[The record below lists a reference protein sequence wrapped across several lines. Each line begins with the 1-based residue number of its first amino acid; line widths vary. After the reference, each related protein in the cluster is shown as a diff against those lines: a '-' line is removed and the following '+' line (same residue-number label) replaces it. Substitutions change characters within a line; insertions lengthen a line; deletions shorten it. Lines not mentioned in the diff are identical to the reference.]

1 MPDRI
6 YPLTFEPVLRDY
18 LWGGRNLER
27 LYGRRLPPGITAES
41 WEISGHPTGPT
52 CVAAGAWQ
60 GRPLPEVLAALGEE
74 LVGSRSR
81 AMLTVGRF
89 PLLVKLLDA
98 EQDLS
103 VQVHPTD
110 TYALRHEGDLGKTEA
125 WYILHARPGAQLI
138 YGLAPGV
145 TRETFLQAI
154 QTQTV
159 ETQLHRLPVQAGDV
173 LFVPA
178 GAVHAIMA
186 GIVAVEVQQN
196 SDATYRVYDWGR
208 RDANGD
214 ARPLHITKALDVIDW
229 TCVAPD
235 KAAPVLLEEE
245 AGLTR
250 ARLVEA
256 PQFVIEALALAA
268 GAAYRGACTGET
280 FEIWGCLQGEAEIT
294 WAGEPVALPAVRF
307 ALLPAALGRYAVR
320 AAQPSRLLRVYVPA

>member
-1 MPDRI
+1 MPQPI

-27 LYGRRLPPGITAES
+27 LLGRRLPPGITAES

-52 CVAAGAWQ
+52 CVAEGAWR
-60 GRPLPEVLAALGEE
+60 GRSLPEVLAALGED
-74 LVGSRSR
+74 LVGRRSR
-81 AMLTVGRF
+81 AMLTLGRF

-138 YGLAPGV
+138 YGLTPGV
-145 TRETFLQAI
+145 TRETFLQAL
-154 QTQTV
+154 QTQTM
-159 ETQLHRLPVQAGDV
+159 ETQLHRLAVQAGDV
-173 LFVPA
+173 IFVPA
-178 GAVHAIMA
+178 GTVHAIMA

-208 RDANGD
+208 LDANGS
-214 ARPLHITKALDVIDW
+214 ARPLHIAKALDVINW
-229 TCVAPD
+229 NCVAPD
-235 KAAPVLLEEE
+235 KAASVLIEQD
-245 AGLTR
+245 GGRTHT
-250 ARLVEA
+250 RLVEA
-256 PQFVIEALALAA
+256 PQFVIEAVDLVA
-268 GAAYRGACTGET
+268 GAAYQGACDGET
-280 FEIWGCLQGEAEIT
+280 FEIWGCLHGDAEIS
-294 WAGEPVALPAVRF
+294 WEGDPVALPAVRF

-320 AAQPSRLLRVYVPA
+320 AGQPSRLLRVYVPA